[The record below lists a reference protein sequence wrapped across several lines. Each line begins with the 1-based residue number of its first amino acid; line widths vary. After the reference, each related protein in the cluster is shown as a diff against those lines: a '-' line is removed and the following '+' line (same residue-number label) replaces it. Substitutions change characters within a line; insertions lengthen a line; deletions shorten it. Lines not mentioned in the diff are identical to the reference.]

1 MARKTKGQLTFL
13 TAIGLPEDVERT
25 SSHLERPLSKEEQ
38 RHFGRMYVEHRGLIR
53 LLGHK
58 LGRQFHMMR
67 REDVYSS
74 IDIAFLKACRAWDPV
89 KGKFSTILTS
99 FAVGECKH
107 FVRDQNFALR
117 APGKVRQ
124 LGQDAR
130 RLLDEGFVPVAVC
143 RMLSCDAQQLK
154 EALLATA
161 GLAHEQKGFSLHIC
175 PRPTPWEVL
184 EADEMAAS

>member
-1 MARKTKGQLTFL
+1 MARASKGQLTFL
-13 TAIGLPEDVERT
+13 TAIGMPEDVQRT
-25 SSHLERPLSKEEQ
+25 ASHLEQPLSKEEQ
-38 RHFGRMYVEHRGLIR
+38 RRFGRMYVEHRGLIR

-67 REDVYSS
+67 KEDVYSS
-74 IDIAFLKACRAWDPV
+74 IDVAFLKACRAWDPI

-99 FAVGECKH
+99 FAIGECKH
-107 FVRDQNFALR
+107 YVRDQNFALR

-130 RLLDEGFVPVAVC
+130 RLLDEGFNSGYAC
-143 RMLSCDAQQLK
+143 KALNCTAQELK
-154 EALLATA
+154 EALLATS

-184 EADEMAAS
+184 EAEEVGAS